1 MEKYFLI
8 VIADSMEILDD
19 FLGRCANSLEGC
31 EIKTDNRIPFVVIR
45 SKNSVKMEKMR
56 QYITILMIKD
66 FLGRITFLDKKDLL
80 F

>member
-1 MEKYFLI
+1 MQKDFI
-8 VIADSMEILDD
+8 VVIADSMEILDD

-31 EIKTDNRIPFVVIR
+31 EIKTDNRIPFVVIM
-45 SKNSVKMEKMR
+45 SKNSMKMERMR

-66 FLGRITFLDKKDLL
+66 FLGRITFLDREDLL